1 MGITGENLMVWP
13 QSSPEFNPIGNLW
26 SIIKQKIY
34 EGGRP
39 ITSTQQLSE
48 AILTSCKEI
57 PTETLQKLTSSM
69 DARIVKAH
77 EVDDLLYE
85 EVVLPESD
93 VEFEQNQEESSEDES
108 ADGATAAVSTNP
120 VSFQALLQRLREPID
135 EENRLNPWC
144 FQDDPQW
151 GPDEERPQLME
162 DTEGRLQNN
171 QWCKCGSCKKM
182 TTVEE
187 SICCCEFQAMDRLRH
202 NITCVTQHPDFTSR
216 IYSRD
221 FLIELLQ
228 FSLRVTQRQFERQE
242 NRFLRWACYV
252 KVTNLVYGFLGQGNR
267 IPLPSCVV
275 NKIRDIYPD
284 PNATYT
290 GFKWFPD
297 YVFGDLPTNLNF

>member
-1 MGITGENLMVWP
+1 MPLAKTA
-13 QSSPEFNPIGNLW
+13 
-26 SIIKQKIY
+26 Y
-34 EGGRP
+34 ELFP
-39 ITSTQQLSE
+39 NNAQISE
-48 AILTSCKEI
+48 KVDSNKTAN
-57 PTETLQKLTSSM
+57 Q
-69 DARIVKAH
+69 AH